1 MCQCF
6 ESGVSD
12 VLPAY
17 VQNGIIIDDII
28 IKLVFRPKR
37 PSSKQIQWISRKIK
51 QSCNFIYT

>member
-17 VQNGIIIDDII
+17 EQNGIIIDDII

-37 PSSKQIQWISRKIK
+37 PSTKQIQWITRKIK
-51 QSCNFIYT
+51 